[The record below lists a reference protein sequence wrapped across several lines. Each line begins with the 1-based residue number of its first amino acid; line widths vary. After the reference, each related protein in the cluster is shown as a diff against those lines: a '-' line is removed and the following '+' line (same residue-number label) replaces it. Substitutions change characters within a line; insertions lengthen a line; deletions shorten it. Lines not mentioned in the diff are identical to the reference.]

1 MKKVF
6 YYLAILPLMA
16 GLTACENNDEPNP
29 DDNSSDVKTTY
40 GAYIVNTGN
49 WNQND
54 ASIQWYDLTT
64 KEISGDIYN
73 QENKKGIGDLQDL
86 CIYGSKLYAISTT
99 SSKIEILE
107 RNGKIVKTIS
117 MVNEAGQPKSPRYAT
132 AADGYVFVSAQ
143 DGTVSK
149 IDTISMSIV
158 ATAQVGGYL
167 EGLSY
172 NKGKLFVN
180 KSDYMSDG
188 TGNSVYVIDT
198 ETMEKIKDI
207 TVVLNPYTQNI
218 VGSDGYIYIVSN
230 GNYAGAEWLPGEESW
245 IYGTLQRINP
255 DTYEVE
261 ELCNASYI
269 ANRGDKMYI
278 LYSEYY
284 LPDRA
289 KCFVYDIKTKE
300 EKEFIDF
307 SSISTPGGIAVDPNS
322 DDVYI
327 ISNPYGQMSE
337 VFVYDN
343 EGNFKHKFETGA
355 YTTNIKFLSE

>member
-6 YYLAILPLMA
+6 YYFAFLPLFMW
-16 GLTACENNDEPNP
+16 LTACENNDEPSQN
-29 DDNSSDVKTTY
+29 DNDKPVTTY

-49 WNQND
+49 WNSND
-54 ASIQWYDLTT
+54 ASIQWYDFTT
-64 KEISGDIYN
+64 QIVSGDIYN
-73 QENKKGIGDLQDL
+73 QQNGKGIGDLQDL

-107 RNGKIVKTIS
+107 KNGKIIKTIN
-117 MVNEAGQPKSPRYAT
+117 MVNEASQPKSPRYAV
-132 AADGYVFVSAQ
+132 AGDGYVFISAY

-149 IDTISMSIV
+149 LDTVSLEITSSV
-158 ATAQVGGYL
+158 QLDGYL
-167 EGLSY
+167 ENLSY
-172 NKGKLFVN
+172 TKGKLFVN
-180 KSDYMSDG
+180 KSDYNMDG
-188 TGNSVYVIDT
+188 TGNIVYVINT
-198 ETMEKIKDI
+198 ETMEKTNDI
-207 TVVLNPYTQNI
+207 TVVLNPYTQSI

-230 GNYAGAEWLPGEESW
+230 GNYAGADWLPEEESW

-255 DTYEVE
+255 DTYEME

-269 ANRGDKMYI
+269 AARGDKIYI

-289 KCFVYDIKTKE
+289 RCFVYDIKTKE

-307 SSISTPGGIAVDPNS
+307 SSINTPGGIAVDPNS

-337 VFVYDN
+337 VLVYDN

>member
-6 YYLAILPLMA
+6 YYLAFLPLFM

-29 DDNSSDVKTTY
+29 DDNDNTVTTTY

-54 ASIQWYDLTT
+54 ASIQWYDFTT
-64 KEISGDIYN
+64 QIISGDIYN
-73 QENKKGIGDLQDL
+73 QQNHKGIGDLQDI

-107 RNGKIVKTIS
+107 KNGKIIKTIS
-117 MVNEAGQPKSPRYAT
+117 MVNNESQPKSPRYAT
-132 AADGYVFVSAQ
+132 AGDGYVFVTAQ

-149 IDTISMSIV
+149 LDTISMEIV
-158 ATAQVGGYL
+158 ASADLGGYL
-167 EGLSY
+167 EAISY

-180 KSDYMSDG
+180 KSDYNMDG
-188 TGNSVYVIDT
+188 TGNCVYVVNA
-198 ETMEKIKDI
+198 ENMEKINDI
-207 TVVLNPYTQNI
+207 TVALNPYTENI
-218 VGSDGYIYIVSN
+218 VGSDGNIYVVSN
-230 GNYAGAEWLPGEESW
+230 GNYAGSESVPEENW

-284 LPDRA
+284 LPERA
-289 KCFVYDIKTKE
+289 KCFVYDLKTKKE
-300 EKEFIDF
+300 TEFIDINKF
-307 SSISTPGGIAVDPNS
+307 NTPGGITADPNS
-322 DDVYI
+322 GDVYI
-327 ISNPYGQMSE
+327 ISNPYGQLSE
-337 VFVYDN
+337 IYVYDS
-343 EGNFKHKFETGA
+343 EGNFKSKFETGA